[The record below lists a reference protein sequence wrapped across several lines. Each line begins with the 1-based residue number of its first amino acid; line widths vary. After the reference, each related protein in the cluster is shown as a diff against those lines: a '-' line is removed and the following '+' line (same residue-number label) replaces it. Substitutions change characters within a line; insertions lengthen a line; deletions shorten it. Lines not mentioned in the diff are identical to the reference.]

1 VDERRLRAF
10 VTVAEELHFTRAAQ
24 RLYATQSTVS
34 ATIRA
39 LELELGA
46 ALLTRTTRAVTLTD
60 AGRAFLPEAKA
71 ALEALDR
78 ARASVEPPDSEL
90 RGSLA
95 LGSLSSLRS
104 VDVAALAGEFR
115 RRHPQVQLRID
126 ISPRGSI
133 GHVDR
138 VGSGLLD
145 VAVIAHP
152 DAEVPGLVVHPLRT
166 FQVAALV
173 PAEHPLAD
181 RESVTLAD
189 LAGEPF
195 IDLPVGFTQRTMV
208 DAAFADR
215 GLQRWISVEVPDLST
230 LPQFVASGVGVAFL
244 PSALASGELPVRAL
258 RVADA
263 DLRWTLS
270 VVTAAGRPLSRA
282 AEAFLRLLPAHVRTG
297 PWL

>member
-1 VDERRLRAF
+1 MDERRLRTF

-34 ATIRA
+34 ATVRS
-39 LELELGA
+39 LEQELGA

-95 LGSLSSLRS
+95 LGSLSSLQA
-104 VDVAALAGEFR
+104 VDVAALAGEFH
-115 RRHPQVQLRID
+115 RRHPQVQLRVD
-126 ISPRGSI
+126 LSPRGSV

-138 VGSGLLD
+138 VRAGLLD
-145 VAVIAHP
+145 LAFAGHP
-152 DAEVPGLVVHPLRT
+152 EGEDPGLVVQPLQV
-166 FQVAALV
+166 FQLAVFV
-173 PAEHPLAD
+173 PEGHPLAGRD
-181 RESVTLAD
+181 AVSLAD

-195 IDLPVGFTQRTMV
+195 IELPIGFAQRTLT
-208 DAAFADR
+208 DAAFAER
-215 GLQRWISVEVPDLST
+215 GLQRWISVEVPDVST
-230 LPQFVASGVGVAFL
+230 VPEFIAHGMGVAFL
-244 PSALASGELPVRAL
+244 PTIVPVGELPVHAL
-258 RVADA
+258 RLADA

-270 VVTAAGRPLSRA
+270 VVSAAGRPPSRA
-282 AEAFLRLLPAHVRTG
+282 AEAFLRLVPAHVRQG
-297 PWL
+297 PWR

>member
-1 VDERRLRAF
+1 VDERRLHAF

-39 LELELGA
+39 LETELGA

-78 ARASVEPPDSEL
+78 ARASIEPPDSEL

-95 LGSLSSLRS
+95 LGSLSSLRT
-104 VDVAALAGEFR
+104 VDVPALAGEFR

-126 ISPRGSI
+126 ISPRGSV
-133 GHVDR
+133 GHADR
-138 VGSGLLD
+138 VRSGLLD
-145 VAVIAHP
+145 LAFIGHP
-152 DAEVPGLVVHPLRT
+152 VGADPSLVVHPLRT
-166 FQVAALV
+166 FELAAFV
-173 PAEHPLAD
+173 PEGHPLAD
-181 RESVTLAD
+181 RDGVPLAD

-195 IDLPVGFTQRTMV
+195 IELPVGFTQRSIV

-230 LPQFVASGVGVAFL
+230 VPRFVAHGVGVAFL
-244 PSALASGELPVRAL
+244 PAALGETELPVRAL
-258 RVADA
+258 RITDA

-270 VVTAAGRPLSRA
+270 VVSAAGRPLSRA
-282 AEAFLRLLPAHVRTG
+282 AEAFLRLVPAHLRTG

>member
-39 LELELGA
+39 LEQELGA

-95 LGSLSSLRS
+95 LGSLSSLRT
-104 VDVAALAGEFR
+104 VDVAALAGDFR

-126 ISPRGSI
+126 ISPRGSV
-133 GHVDR
+133 GHADR
-138 VGSGLLD
+138 VRAGLLD
-145 VAVIAHP
+145 LALIAHP
-152 DAEVPGLVVHPLRT
+152 DAGVPGLVVRPLRT

-173 PAEHPLAD
+173 PTSHPLAD
-181 RESVTLAD
+181 RESVPLAD
-189 LAGEPF
+189 LATEPF
-195 IDLPVGFTQRTMV
+195 IDMPVGFTQRSLV

-215 GLQRWISVEVPDLST
+215 GLQRWISVEVPDMST
-230 LPQFVASGVGVAFL
+230 LPQFVAHGVGVAFL
-244 PSALASGELPVRAL
+244 PSALAETGLPVRAL
-258 RVADA
+258 RIADA
-263 DLRWTLS
+263 DLHWTLS
-270 VVTAAGRPLSRA
+270 MVTAAGRPLSRA
-282 AEAFLRLLPAHVRTG
+282 AEALLRLLPAHVRTG

>member
-1 VDERRLRAF
+1 MDERKLRAF

-39 LELELGA
+39 LEQELGA

-95 LGSLSSLRS
+95 LGSLSSLRT

-126 ISPRGSI
+126 ISPRGSV

-138 VGSGLLD
+138 VRSGLLD
-145 VAVIAHP
+145 LAVIAHP
-152 DAEVPGLVVHPLRT
+152 DSEVPGLVVHPLRT

-173 PAEHPLAD
+173 PAAHPLAD
-181 RESVTLAD
+181 RESVPLAE
-189 LAGEPF
+189 LAAEPF
-195 IDLPVGFTQRTMV
+195 IDLPVGFTQRSMV

-244 PSALASGELPVRAL
+244 PSALTTTELPVRAL
-258 RVADA
+258 GLADA